1 MTIMK
6 AAVVSGTAQTLHP
19 PSAVA
24 ASIALRDEKPA
35 DATKVREDVKKEV
48 TPAAVDTI
56 SLSALSQK
64 AITADKKK
72 TLLKEETNKPNH
84 SSTSGNASPK
94 VQFVYDQKGTLIVKY
109 MDTANRLV
117 YQVPS
122 ELNLMQ
128 AESASK
134 SDTSVDMKA

>member
-1 MTIMK
+1 MK
-6 AAVVSGTAQTLHP
+6 AAVVSGTVQTLTPP
-19 PSAVA
+19 PSAA
-24 ASIALRDEKPA
+24 TASIPARDEKLA
-35 DATKVREDVKKEV
+35 DAPKTREDLKKEV

-64 AITADKKK
+64 AVTTDKKK
-72 TLLKEETNKPNH
+72 ALLKEETNKSSH
-84 SSTSGNASPK
+84 SDTSGTVSSK

-128 AESASK
+128 VENVSK